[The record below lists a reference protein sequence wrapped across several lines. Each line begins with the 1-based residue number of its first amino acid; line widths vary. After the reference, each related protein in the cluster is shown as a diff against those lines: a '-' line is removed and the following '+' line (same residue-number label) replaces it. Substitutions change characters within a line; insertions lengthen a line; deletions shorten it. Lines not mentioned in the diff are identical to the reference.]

1 MKQMLFCQNLINVCE
16 AKNDGFLI
24 MKQRKSKSP
33 GKYENPETIQLKLT
47 ASEYIK
53 LKPKQCNSC

>member
-1 MKQMLFCQNLINVCE
+1 MKQIAVMSESDKCLWGKKWCIANYE
-16 AKNDGFLI
+16 AK
-24 MKQRKSKSP
+24 KSKSA